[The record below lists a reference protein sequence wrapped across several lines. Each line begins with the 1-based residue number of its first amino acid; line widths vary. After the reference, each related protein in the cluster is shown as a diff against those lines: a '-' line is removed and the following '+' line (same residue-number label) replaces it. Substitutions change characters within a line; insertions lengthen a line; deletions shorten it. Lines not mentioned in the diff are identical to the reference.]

1 MPLTG
6 ARLISSDRLQ
16 GGDDV
21 MLEIIAYQCS
31 DGSLHTDEDKARAHE
46 DDLLGQELDGLLRL
60 FALDITRVQEHRGL
74 LRVMQNRKDL
84 RVSLLAILKSLDH
97 GLE

>member
-1 MPLTG
+1 M
-6 ARLISSDRLQ
+6 R
-16 GGDDV
+16 
-21 MLEIIAYQCS
+21 EITAYQCS
-31 DGSLHTDEDKARAHE
+31 DGSLHMDEDKARAHE

-60 FALDITRVQEHRGL
+60 FALDITSVQEHRGL

-84 RVSLLAILKSLDH
+84 RVSLIAILKSLDH

>member
-1 MPLTG
+1 M
-6 ARLISSDRLQ
+6 R
-16 GGDDV
+16 
-21 MLEIIAYQCS
+21 EITAYQCS

-46 DDLLGQELDGLLRL
+46 DDLLGQEIDGLLRL
-60 FALDITRVQEHRGL
+60 FALDITRVQEHRGI

-84 RVSLLAILKSLDH
+84 RVSILAILKSLDH

>member
-1 MPLTG
+1 M
-6 ARLISSDRLQ
+6 R
-16 GGDDV
+16 
-21 MLEIIAYQCS
+21 EITAYQCS
-31 DGSLHTDEDKARAHE
+31 DGSLHTDEEKARAHE

-84 RVSLLAILKSLDH
+84 RASILAILKSLDH
-97 GLE
+97 GLA

>member
-1 MPLTG
+1 M
-6 ARLISSDRLQ
+6 R
-16 GGDDV
+16 
-21 MLEIIAYQCS
+21 EITAYQCS

-46 DDLLGQELDGLLRL
+46 DDLLGQEIDGLLRL
-60 FALDITRVQEHRGL
+60 FALDITRVQEHRGI

-84 RVSLLAILKSLDH
+84 RVSILAILKSRDH